1 MVIWPIDETHCEV
14 WIYRL
19 FPEDVFQRP
28 DIEDKL
34 KVYHDFQITVLE
46 EDRTMIESM
55 QRAME
60 SKSYVPGRMAPLE
73 KTVHHYLNSYIRRVF
88 GPEEK

>member
-1 MVIWPIDETHCEV
+1 
-14 WIYRL
+14 
-19 FPEDVFQRP
+19 
-28 DIEDKL
+28 
-34 KVYHDFQITVLE
+34 
-46 EDRTMIESM
+46 M

-60 SKSYVPGRMAPLE
+60 SRSYVPGRMAPLE